1 MAAVELNFDPKA
13 KQLRQFG
20 FIGLVAFPL
29 LGWLFSGKPPITDF
43 AAWEQNQTRIFLGFC
58 LAAITFGALAFMKP
72 GLLKWIFIAASVVTF
87 PIGFVL
93 GEIVMMLIFAI
104 AFVPTALVFRWI
116 GRDSLDRTLDRKTE
130 SYWVE
135 KPQAKDASSYF
146 RQS

>member
-1 MAAVELNFDPKA
+1 MAAVELNFDPTS

-20 FIGLVAFPL
+20 MIGLFAFPL
-29 LGWLFSGKPPITDF
+29 LGWLFSGKPPVTDF
-43 AAWEQNQTRIFLGFC
+43 AAWEPKQTKIFLGFC
-58 LAAITFGALAFMKP
+58 AAAIAFGAFAFTKP
-72 GLLKWIFIAASVVTF
+72 SLLKWVFIAASVITF

-93 GEIVMMLIFAI
+93 GEIVMLLIFVI
-104 AFVPTALVFRWI
+104 AFVPTSLVFRWI
-116 GRDSLDRTLDRKTE
+116 GRDSLDRTLDRDAE